1 MRSSVPDHC
10 RAYALS
16 DPGDQ
21 DYLLDCD
28 HDHED
33 RCDRCSQLASVV
45 AEIKETLE
53 ASNCSNDTKDELNF
67 VIVQSKQNINAWKS
81 HLLRS
86 GNQDECRLDILKQLD
101 ETSVLIVLDW
111 AMKYLPRKF
120 RESQTNWFAKRGIP
134 WHIAVA
140 LRRGTDS
147 QMEMM
152 TFVHIF
158 DSCNQDS
165 RTVLAILN
173 DVFYRL
179 KGVMPQLQSVYL
191 RQDNAGCYHCS
202 LSIVTARQ
210 VAEVNG
216 LRLARMDF
224 SDAQGGK
231 GLCDRKAATIKSHIA
246 VYLNSGHDIE
256 TASQI
261 LEAISS
267 FDGVAGVQAM
277 ICSPPTSPLRTSIK
291 WEGVSFIS
299 NIQHDEECLRVWK
312 AYKIGPGKLV
322 PYSKFNCP
330 SELPSL
336 SSSSDNSIKVNFVPI
351 KPRRIKKPTAD
362 LKDDQNDGK
371 DDDDNDIDDDCDN
384 DDDDDDDHGESVG
397 HDSDKPKDALFSC
410 PEEGCTKSYQRY
422 SSLLNHIECGLH
434 KRSLECETLY
444 DRAIMGYAS
453 RLEQGATAI
462 PELGLGK
469 EVRITAYSAPSL
481 PMGWALKC
489 SRARGAR
496 FSTKQKEY
504 LSAKFQ
510 IGERTGLKA
519 DPASVATAMRK
530 AKDVNGERLF
540 DSTEF
545 LTAQQFAS
553 FFSRLAAKKTTDED
567 TEDDDEDE
575 DHTAHL
581 QRENHLQEM
590 RDNIVT
596 SMSIQNAHPI
606 VYDSFN
612 ICELVQKSKLASFSI
627 QLLQEICSS
636 FGLDIS
642 NIKIKRKQPY
652 INILRELVKGCKCQ
666 LGTVK

>member
-1 MRSSVPDHC
+1 MADKMDFETLQNWLPGLTRYRFKIARHHRILHGRGSVVSTVSSRRMYVSPKQLDHFLDFITSAHIVQDLPFGEKTLKLSTKEEIAVPNTIRTLIPERIVQQHNAFCCENSLQGLDYFTAQGVKAFEDLEGVVEEIGEKCGKGSLWVHTSMRSSVPDHC

-16 DPGDQ
+16 YPGDQ

-45 AEIKETLE
+45 AEIKKTLE
-53 ASNCSNDTKDELNF
+53 TSNCSNHTKDELNF
-67 VIVQSKQNINAWKS
+67 
-81 HLLRS
+81 
-86 GNQDECRLDILKQLD
+86 
-101 ETSVLIVLDW
+101 
-111 AMKYLPRKF
+111 
-120 RESQTNWFAKRGIP
+120 
-134 WHIAVA
+134 
-140 LRRGTDS
+140 
-147 QMEMM
+147 
-152 TFVHIF
+152 
-158 DSCNQDS
+158 DS
-165 RTVLAILN
+165 RTILAILN
-173 DVFYRL
+173 DVFHRL

-210 VAEVNG
+210 
-216 LRLARMDF
+216 
-224 SDAQGGK
+224 
-231 GLCDRKAATIKSHIA
+231 
-246 VYLNSGHDIE
+246 
-256 TASQI
+256 
-261 LEAISS
+261 
-267 FDGVAGVQAM
+267 
-277 ICSPPTSPLRTSIK
+277 
-291 WEGVSFIS
+291 
-299 NIQHDEECLRVWK
+299 HDEECLRVWK

-322 PYSKFNCP
+322 LYSKFNCP

-336 SSSSDNSIKVNFVPI
+336 SSSSDNSVKVNFVPI

-371 DDDDNDIDDDCDN
+371 DDDDNDTDDDY
-384 DDDDDDDHGESVG
+384 
-397 HDSDKPKDALFSC
+397 KPKDALFSC

-489 SRARGAR
+489 SRTRGAR

-519 DPASVATAMRK
+519 DPASVATAVRK
-530 AKDVNGERLF
+530 AKDVNGEQLF
-540 DSTEF
+540 DN
-545 LTAQQFAS
+545 
-553 FFSRLAAKKTTDED
+553 
-567 TEDDDEDE
+567 DDEDE

-581 QRENHLQEM
+581 PRENHSQEM

-606 VYDSFN
+606 VYDSLN

-627 QLLQEICSS
+627 KLLQEICSS

>member
-1 MRSSVPDHC
+1 MCSSVPDHC

-53 ASNCSNDTKDELNF
+53 VSNCSNDTKDELNF

-86 GNQDECRLDILKQLD
+86 GNQDECRLDILKQLH

-120 RESQTNWFAKRGIP
+120 RESQTDWFAKRGIP

-173 DVFYRL
+173 DVFRRL

-202 LSIVTARQ
+202 LSFVTARQ

-216 LRLARMDF
+216 LRVARMDF

-231 GLCDRKAATIKSHIA
+231 GPCDRKAATIKSHIA

-256 TASQI
+256 TASQM
-261 LEAISS
+261 LEAINS
-267 FDGVAGVQAM
+267 FDGVAGVHAM
-277 ICSPPTSPLRTSIK
+277 ICSPPTSPLRLSIK

-299 NIQHDEECLRVWK
+299 NIQYDEECLRVWK

-336 SSSSDNSIKVNFVPI
+336 SSSSDNSVKVNFVPI
-351 KPRRIKKPTAD
+351 KPRRIKNKKPTAD
-362 LKDDQNDGK
+362 VKHDQNDGK
-371 DDDDNDIDDDCDN
+371 DDDDNDTDDDCDN
-384 DDDDDDDHGESVG
+384 DDEDDDDHGESVG
-397 HDSDKPKDALFSC
+397 HDSNKPKDALFSC

-422 SSLLNHIECGLH
+422 SSLLNHIEGGLH

-462 PELGLGK
+462 PELSLGK
-469 EVRITAYSAPSL
+469 EVRITAPSAPTL
-481 PMGWALKC
+481 PM
-489 SRARGAR
+489 
-496 FSTKQKEY
+496 
-504 LSAKFQ
+504 
-510 IGERTGLKA
+510 
-519 DPASVATAMRK
+519 
-530 AKDVNGERLF
+530 
-540 DSTEF
+540 
-545 LTAQQFAS
+545 
-553 FFSRLAAKKTTDED
+553 
-567 TEDDDEDE
+567 
-575 DHTAHL
+575 
-581 QRENHLQEM
+581 
-590 RDNIVT
+590 
-596 SMSIQNAHPI
+596 
-606 VYDSFN
+606 
-612 ICELVQKSKLASFSI
+612 
-627 QLLQEICSS
+627 
-636 FGLDIS
+636 
-642 NIKIKRKQPY
+642 
-652 INILRELVKGCKCQ
+652 
-666 LGTVK
+666 